1 MNKFL
6 IYISTGGLSEAIN
19 ICLIQNRI
27 LIIYTERNN
36 AFKIPFSYF
45 FFIKNKNLIYYDNL
59 DEIVNLKNINITT
72 KNKLKK
78 IEYDLDNSKYNFKLI
93 EGKKNYFFLN
103 DKIINDINWINE
115 NEKVVFFGGG
125 NYSTEYY
132 VFDIKINKIIYKQ
145 IKEEFKLFKSKNKT
159 NNYLSDTTKCIQ
171 IYTSSKIKNIHINI
185 NI

>member
-6 IYISTGGLSEAIN
+6 IYISTGGLYHNFRSLSEAIH

-27 LIIYTERNN
+27 LIIYTKKNN

-93 EGKKNYFFLN
+93 KGKKNNFFLN
-103 DKIINDINWINE
+103 DK
-115 NEKVVFFGGG
+115 
-125 NYSTEYY
+125 
-132 VFDIKINKIIYKQ
+132 
-145 IKEEFKLFKSKNKT
+145 
-159 NNYLSDTTKCIQ
+159 
-171 IYTSSKIKNIHINI
+171 
-185 NI
+185 